1 MNSAAWIV
9 FGITYLLISLQN
21 IRWFHL
27 DRPSGAL
34 TGAVLAVLLG
44 VVTLKEAY
52 LLIDYDILVLL
63 LGMMILI
70 GYLEVANFFD
80 WLSYR
85 LIAHAHKPLNLL
97 WGLVFTSGFLSCLF
111 VNDTICLV
119 MTPLILRT
127 LKRARINA
135 VPFLIALCTSAN
147 IGSVMTLTGNPQN
160 MFIGIHSGWTY
171 AAFAARMLP
180 IGLISLLF
188 NGLLIYWFYRGDFR
202 ERKSPYAFRLDPPRL
217 DGWLTFKGGV
227 ITVLVFAGFV
237 TTHNL
242 PLVAIAGGTLMIL
255 VSGKKPALAFEKI
268 DWTLFLFFAGLFV
281 VVGGVSK
288 SGLPQHFYER
298 LRPWLNGGAVTEIA
312 SFSLFSVL
320 VSNIVSNVPYVI
332 LAGHWIP
339 NFMHPKL
346 MWLVLAMAS
355 TFAGNLTI
363 VGSVA
368 NMIVME
374 LAKEEVSV
382 GFFEFLKVGFLTTA
396 VSIAVGVSFCLFY
409 HAVGW

>member
-1 MNSAAWIV
+1 MNTAALIV
-9 FGITYLLISLQN
+9 FAITYLLISLQN

-44 VVTLKEAY
+44 VVTLKEAA

-70 GYLEVANFFD
+70 GYLEVGNFFD
-80 WLSYR
+80 WLSAR
-85 LIAHAHKPLNLL
+85 LIVHAHKPLNLL
-97 WGLVFTSGFLSCLF
+97 WGLVFASAFLSCLF

-160 MFIGIHSGWTY
+160 MFIGIQSGWSYGAY
-171 AAFAARMLP
+171 AIRMLP
-180 IGLISLLF
+180 VGLISLLF
-188 NGLLIYWFYRGDFR
+188 NGLLIYWFYRDDFK
-202 ERKSPYAFRLDPPRL
+202 ERRAPMTFHPDPPRL
-217 DGWLTFKGGV
+217 DGWLTLKAGL
-227 ITVLVFAGFV
+227 ITVLVFIGFV
-237 TTHNL
+237 TTHQL

-255 VSGKKPALAFEKI
+255 IAGKKPALAFEKI
-268 DWTLFLFFAGLFV
+268 DWTLFVFFAGLFV

-288 SGLPQHFYER
+288 SGLPQYFYEH
-298 LRPWLNGGAVTEIA
+298 LRPWLGGNTANEIA

-320 VSNIVSNVPYVI
+320 VSNLVSNVPYVI
-332 LAGHWIP
+332 LAGQWIP
-339 NFMHPKL
+339 NFSDPKL

-374 LAKEEVSV
+374 LAKDDVPV
-382 GFFEFLKVGFLTTA
+382 GFFQFFKVGFLTTA
-396 VSIAVGVSFCLFY
+396 VSIAVGISFSLFY
-409 HAVGW
+409 HTVGW